1 MARTKFLAK
10 VASGVGKPDGL
21 LVVPADRELEFLHP
35 LPVERLWGVGPIT
48 ADKLRT
54 RGILT
59 VGEVAGLPRR
69 RARVD
74 ARRRAR
80 AATSTPWPTTATPGR
95 WCVGRRRRSMGS
107 QHALGR
113 RPKSAADIDASL
125 VALVDR
131 VTRRMRAAHRVGRTV
146 VLRLR
151 FDDFSRATRSHTIA
165 RATAD
170 TRAILAAARDLLATA
185 TPLIERQGI
194 TLVGV
199 AVTNLDNDDAVQLP
213 LPFDGIDAAALD
225 LALDDVRER
234 FGTKAVSRAVLLG
247 RPRGDDH
254 ADAPRLKAA
263 AFPFSPQPAKGC
275 GRRTASPDNRL
286 GGPRRHGQDPHRL
299 LALVGGRHRPGG
311 RGPGGGGGTGHRR
324 RRDGGGGGGGSG
336 GAAGGKKI
344 DVIIKASDSSFWQVM
359 LAGSKQ
365 AGGDFGLSVSTFGP
379 TSETNIDEQVQLVE
393 NSISRGVAGI
403 VIAPN
408 SSSALNSAIDR
419 ARAAGIKVI
428 TVDTA
433 VTTASEGF
441 IGTDNVKAG
450 EQAGRKMCDFLTAA
464 NKTTGKVLVESS
476 VAGIQSLVDRDAGF
490 RSGLAEKCPNVD
502 SSLQRFNNNDIN
514 TAASQVNDALTANT
528 DLLGVFA
535 DNNTSGVGAARA
547 IKDNNAADRVPV
559 VAFDSDPQENAAL
572 ADGSIDA
579 LVVQNP
585 YFFGYQGVLQ
595 AGMATVDR
603 IPPRVLDPGAVV
615 ADKDNMDDAEVKQL
629 LEPPTVQAG
638 S

>member
-1 MARTKFLAK
+1 MAKTRTVFSL
-10 VASGVGKPDGL
+10 
-21 LVVPADRELEFLHP
+21 
-35 LPVERLWGVGPIT
+35 
-48 ADKLRT
+48 
-54 RGILT
+54 
-59 VGEVAGLPRR
+59 
-69 RARVD
+69 
-74 ARRRAR
+74 
-80 AATSTPWPTTATPGR
+80 
-95 WCVGRRRRSMGS
+95 
-107 QHALGR
+107 
-113 RPKSAADIDASL
+113 SL
-125 VALVDR
+125 VAAIALV
-131 VTRRMRAAHRVGRTV
+131 AAVLGV
-146 VLRLR
+146 VAG
-151 FDDFSRATRSHTIA
+151 RATGS
-165 RATAD
+165 
-170 TRAILAAARDLLATA
+170 
-185 TPLIERQGI
+185 
-194 TLVGV
+194 
-199 AVTNLDNDDAVQLP
+199 
-213 LPFDGIDAAALD
+213 
-225 LALDDVRER
+225 
-234 FGTKAVSRAVLLG
+234 S
-247 RPRGDDH
+247 
-254 ADAPRLKAA
+254 
-263 AFPFSPQPAKGC
+263 S
-275 GRRTASPDNRL
+275 
-286 GGPRRHGQDPHRL
+286 
-299 LALVGGRHRPGG
+299 
-311 RGPGGGGGTGHRR
+311 
-324 RRDGGGGGGGSG
+324 DGGGGGGAG

-359 LAGSKQ
+359 LAGAKQ
-365 AGGDFGLSVSTFGP
+365 AGGDFGLAVSTFGP

-419 ARAAGIKVI
+419 ARSSGIKVV

-450 EQAGRKMCDFLTAA
+450 GQAGRKMCEFLQAQ

-490 RSGLAEKCPNVD
+490 RQGLAEKCPNVD
-502 SSLQRFNNNDIN
+502 SALQRFNNNDIN

-547 IKDNNAADRVPV
+547 IKDNNAAERVPV

-595 AGMATVDR
+595 AGMATVGR

-615 ADKDNMDDAEVKQL
+615 ADQGNMEQVEVKQL
-629 LEPPTVQAG
+629 LEPPTEKAG